1 MLSIIDKIKLVH
13 KIEGVGISAPGI
25 IRSDGYMITAGAIRS
40 LYGENIK
47 KVIEAET
54 GLPVTID
61 NDANAAAI
69 AEKWLGNAKEMKNYI
84 FLVLGTGVGGGISQ
98 NQEFAKG

>member
-1 MLSIIDKIKLVH
+1 MH